1 MQLAAIEVSE
11 PDFSRDADLVVVPSN
26 DPVVVDV
33 PAESCT
39 DGMVARLK
47 ETLATYPGTAPVHLR
62 MLSSTGVTTLKL
74 GEGYRVDG
82 SEGLLSELR
91 RLLGRDHVRVG

>member
-1 MQLAAIEVSE
+1 MLAK
-11 PDFSRDADLVVVPSN
+11 
-26 DPVVVDV
+26 
-33 PAESCT
+33 
-39 DGMVARLK
+39 LK
-47 ETLATYPGTAPVHLR
+47 ETLAAYPGTTPVVLR
-62 MLSSTGVTTLKL
+62 VLGSTGVTTLKV

>member
-1 MQLAAIEVSE
+1 M
-11 PDFSRDADLVVVPSN
+11 PGPS
-26 DPVVVDV
+26 DPVVVDL
-33 PAESCT
+33 PAEICSN
-39 DGMVARLK
+39 GMVAKLK
-47 ETLATYPGTAPVHLR
+47 ETLAAYPGGTPVRVR
-62 MLSSTGVTTLKL
+62 MLSSNGVTTLNI